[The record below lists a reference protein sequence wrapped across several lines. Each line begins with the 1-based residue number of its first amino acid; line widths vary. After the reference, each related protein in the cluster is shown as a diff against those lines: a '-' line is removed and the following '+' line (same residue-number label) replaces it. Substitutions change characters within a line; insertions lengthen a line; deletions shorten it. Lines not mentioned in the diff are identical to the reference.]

1 MSEQVEFVDI
11 LEPRRTQSGIFSF
24 MTRNW
29 HPQRT
34 LKLDKYFTPQE
45 LKDIAANSVYLDA
58 FIEAEC
64 SRSGKSKEKLH
75 QEVHNYLEEMGL
87 DKKMHV
93 IRWMGVIF
101 LKISFMMKIK
111 MFVNEAAA
119 FNLKSVMGNNPVL
132 FLSTHRSY
140 ADFCLMTYLCY
151 HFDIDFPAV
160 AAGMDFYS
168 MAVIGRR
175 MRETCAFYIRRT
187 LAGDPLYAATLKQY
201 VRTVVAKH
209 AAPIEFFLEGT
220 RSRSNKSMPP
230 KYGMLSMTLVPY
242 FAHEVTDI
250 TVVPV
255 NISYDRLMEHSL
267 FAYEHLGVPKPKEST
282 GGFLKALHTLNDHFG
297 NIYINLG
304 APLSIREFLKND
316 TSHSQETLKPL
327 DMQQLTPDQFK
338 QVQSIADY
346 VITLQQKNTVATI
359 SNLLSLV
366 LMQSLMKNVPLE
378 FEEVLQ
384 EVGWMVQ
391 ELRNLG
397 ATVFENDVRSSVER
411 ILVVHR
417 KMMRL
422 DKERRLRLIS
432 GVLVDLS
439 SEVKK
444 KMKGHIL
451 QAQTMV
457 AAVPVI
463 QLQLYVNPILH
474 YLVPPAIICLIVHR
488 SATGRDRLEADYH
501 RVRKLLSHEFFHLEK
516 EEPNT
521 FARAVEYC
529 IQNSVVSYNG
539 ELYALGED
547 TKLQYLLK
555 WSVWPALTSLLKCA
569 QVMTEQSSC
578 AHKQALKLV
587 QQRVE
592 SERVHPYCLSL
603 EATANCLNGLV
614 AANALVRNKGEGDI
628 IYELVPHT
636 MQECNKLVSSILPT
650 FSVDFTNNAVVVDHK
665 ALSRL

>member
-64 SRSGKSKEKLH
+64 SRSGQSKEKLH

-132 FLSTHRSY
+132 FLPTHRSY

-201 VRTVVAKH
+201 VRTVVGKH

-230 KYGMLSMTLVPY
+230 KYG
-242 FAHEVTDI
+242 
-250 TVVPV
+250 
-255 NISYDRLMEHSL
+255 
-267 FAYEHLGVPKPKEST
+267 
-282 GGFLKALHTLNDHFG
+282 
-297 NIYINLG
+297 
-304 APLSIREFLKND
+304 
-316 TSHSQETLKPL
+316 
-327 DMQQLTPDQFK
+327 
-338 QVQSIADY
+338 
-346 VITLQQKNTVATI
+346 
-359 SNLLSLV
+359 
-366 LMQSLMKNVPLE
+366 
-378 FEEVLQ
+378 
-384 EVGWMVQ
+384 
-391 ELRNLG
+391 
-397 ATVFENDVRSSVER
+397 
-411 ILVVHR
+411 
-417 KMMRL
+417 
-422 DKERRLRLIS
+422 
-432 GVLVDLS
+432 
-439 SEVKK
+439 
-444 KMKGHIL
+444 
-451 QAQTMV
+451 
-457 AAVPVI
+457 
-463 QLQLYVNPILH
+463 
-474 YLVPPAIICLIVHR
+474 
-488 SATGRDRLEADYH
+488 
-501 RVRKLLSHEFFHLEK
+501 
-516 EEPNT
+516 
-521 FARAVEYC
+521 
-529 IQNSVVSYNG
+529 
-539 ELYALGED
+539 
-547 TKLQYLLK
+547 
-555 WSVWPALTSLLKCA
+555 
-569 QVMTEQSSC
+569 
-578 AHKQALKLV
+578 
-587 QQRVE
+587 
-592 SERVHPYCLSL
+592 
-603 EATANCLNGLV
+603 
-614 AANALVRNKGEGDI
+614 
-628 IYELVPHT
+628 ELVYFILY
-636 MQECNKLVSSILPT
+636 CVKNKT
-650 FSVDFTNNAVVVDHK
+650 
-665 ALSRL
+665 